1 MHRVL
6 SARRICTLTL
16 ALAAALAWGA
26 SAAGNEGKGTIDY
39 KGRTTTLKYA
49 WLVKG
54 PDSMEPKQTIR
65 MLILAADDIG
75 AKISACKTISCASG
89 ALQEGATVDF
99 DAGPRLNYWV
109 VQNGQRIQ
117 YSGTAKPA
125 TFTPLANEPGRL
137 AGKLAIDDSAAGGAK
152 LAAEFDVTVLKEFPP
167 GR

>member
-1 MHRVL
+1 M
-6 SARRICTLTL
+6 RRITLARPSVAV
-16 ALAAALAWGA
+16 ALAAALASGIA
-26 SAAGNEGKGTIDY
+26 AAGNEAKGTIDY

-54 PDSMEPKQTIR
+54 PDAMEPKQTIR
-65 MLILAADDIG
+65 TLILAADDIG

-89 ALQEGATVDF
+89 VLQEGATVDF

-109 VQNGQRIQ
+109 VQNGQKVQ
-117 YSGTAKPA
+117 YSGTARPDVFAAK
-125 TFTPLANEPGRL
+125 ANEPGRL
-137 AGKLAIDDSAAGGAK
+137 AGKIAIDGASAGGPK